1 MLDDQAALHLAPNLV
16 VRAAGDDGYQ
26 IAWGQGSDRE
36 YFITDSADLAGL
48 LATMPRTTNVV
59 DARRQLEHGL
69 RTSADEATTLIGHLV
84 GYGYWL
90 PEPASLTQGERSWLD
105 VDWEDALDLHMATR
119 GMIWSH
125 DYSGNPQVMTR
136 YHVTENV
143 QPNSPRPTRRRPPRT
158 ETVILP
164 EPAQLGVDYWR
175 AHEGRRT
182 SRDFRNCRIGIDDL
196 ATILGLTFKPR
207 FPADSPYLYTSQSY
221 SLGAPFHAYLI
232 TGGEGAPMELR
243 QNFAVYHYDADA
255 HELGLIRTATELD
268 RLDAL
273 LWRQSYVNHAP
284 LMLVVCV
291 DWQQYMWKYR
301 FSRAYRFA
309 LTECGAF
316 MQTTLLI
323 ASALGL
329 KTFQTPAMDDIAMS
343 KTLDVSDHEMAP
355 LYTATFGRQK

>member
-1 MLDDQAALHLAPNLV
+1 M
-16 VRAAGDDGYQ
+16 RAARDDAYQ

-48 LATMPRTTNVV
+48 LATMPRTTTVI
-59 DARRQLEHGL
+59 DARRQLEQGL
-69 RTSADEATTLIGHLV
+69 RTSTVEAATLVGHLV
-84 GYGYWL
+84 SYGYWL
-90 PEPASLTQGERSWLD
+90 PEPAILTLGERSWLD
-105 VDWEDALDLHMATR
+105 VGWEDALDLHMATR

-136 YHVTENV
+136 YHVTKNV
-143 QPNSPRPTRRRPPRT
+143 QPDSPRPMRRRPVRT
-158 ETVILP
+158 ETVSLP
-164 EPAQLGVDYWR
+164 EPTDLGVDYWR
-175 AHEGRRT
+175 AHDGRRT
-182 SRDFRNCRIGIDDL
+182 SRDFRTSRINIDDV

-207 FPADSPYLYTSQSY
+207 FPASDPYLYTSQSY

-232 TGGEGAPMELR
+232 TGMEGAPEELR
-243 QNFAVYHYDADA
+243 KNYAVYHYDSNA

-268 RLDAL
+268 QFDAL

-284 LMLVVCV
+284 IMLVICV

-301 FSRAYRFA
+301 FSRAYRFV

-316 MQTTLLI
+316 MQTALLI

-329 KTFQTPAMDDIAMS
+329 KAFQTPAMNDIAMC
-343 KTLDVSDHEMAP
+343 KALDVADHEIAP
-355 LYTATFGRQK
+355 LYVATFGRH